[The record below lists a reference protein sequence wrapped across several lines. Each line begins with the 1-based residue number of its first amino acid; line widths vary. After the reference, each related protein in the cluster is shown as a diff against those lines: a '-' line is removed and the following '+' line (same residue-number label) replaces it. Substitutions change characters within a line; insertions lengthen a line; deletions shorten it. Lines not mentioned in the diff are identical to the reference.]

1 MYTLLPLDIEED
13 VDLYCLLALKLKT
26 KGIPNST
33 FAELD
38 NDLESADVVSIV
50 DDENDVLQEM

>member
-26 KGIPNST
+26 TGIPNST

-38 NDLESADVVSIV
+38 NDLESSDVVSIV